1 MPIQSSDIKGNS
13 TEMMYYYSTFY
24 VGDFE
29 NMKTQALIL
38 DTGSG
43 IMSFPCKEFCQ
54 HCGKHINEPYPLKGK
69 SYSFLFRIKDS
80 EDLGLC

>member
-1 MPIQSSDIKGNS
+1 MLDGRRLVHMPIQSAEIKGNS

-29 NMKTQALIL
+29 HMKTQALIL

-43 IMSFPCKEFCQ
+43 IMSFPC
-54 HCGKHINEPYPLKGK
+54 
-69 SYSFLFRIKDS
+69 
-80 EDLGLC
+80 

>member
-1 MPIQSSDIKGNS
+1 MPIQSAEIKGNS

-29 NMKTQALIL
+29 HMKTQALIL

-43 IMSFPCKEFCQ
+43 IMSFPC
-54 HCGKHINEPYPLKGK
+54 
-69 SYSFLFRIKDS
+69 
-80 EDLGLC
+80 